1 MNTSTKFRVG
11 FHITHPS
18 ISANEIESMIALP
31 TKYSYSVGMQ
41 KKTKSGNLLNGV
53 YKETNITFIL
63 HDKPLCVDD
72 VSMEKFIDEQL
83 ELLNCDY
90 LKELSTTGGVTFF
103 LLGIFCQDNVM
114 YYFEPKLLSKLS
126 TNNIGLKIDIYGG
139 PGP

>member
-1 MNTSTKFRVG
+1 MNTSTTFRVG

-18 ISANEIESMIALP
+18 ISANEIESMVALP

-41 KKTKSGNLLNGV
+41 RKTKSGTLLNGV

-63 HDKPLCVDD
+63 HDKPLHVGDI
-72 VSMEKFIDEQL
+72 SMEKFIDEQL
-83 ELLNCDY
+83 ELLNFNY
-90 LKELSTTGGVTFF
+90 LNELFVSGGVAFF

-139 PGP
+139 PDS